1 MIQRVDKSLI
11 ARRRCFFLLSKEGNI
26 AKILRNQ
33 SCGKIMNYRI
43 RKGGSRGII
52 SRFLEEGEGGVS
64 GTGRERDTG
73 EDRGREGGERKTWG
87 IE

>member
-1 MIQRVDKSLI
+1 
-11 ARRRCFFLLSKEGNI
+11 
-26 AKILRNQ
+26 
-33 SCGKIMNYRI
+33 MNYRI